1 MTENKPFNSEFGFS
15 AANYAGRIVA
25 TVAKYVTLLGGIY
38 SVCKDDKD
46 FIAATVW
53 GMGYIAA
60 DAIRDS
66 LIDSA
71 EISKFSLLE
80 KKLKE

>member
-15 AANYAGRIVA
+15 GANYAARTLVA
-25 TVAKYVTLLGGIY
+25 IAKYVTLLGGIY

-46 FIAATVW
+46 FIAASVW

-60 DAIRDS
+60 DAVKEAIRDV
-66 LIDSA
+66 A
-71 EISKFSLLE
+71 EISKFSILE
-80 KKLKE
+80 KKLKK